1 MKKNGIDRLSEAY
14 EAEVAKQNWYA
25 ASKLITAMGM
35 FIHDLWAM
43 QGDKEGVYDETAYY
57 DLAADIQRGCDLME
71 E

>member
-1 MKKNGIDRLSEAY
+1 MENIHFLDATAGA
-14 EAEVAKQNWYA
+14 AEGGMRMSDYA
-25 ASKLITAMGM
+25 VSKLITAMGM

-43 QGDKEGVYDETAYY
+43 RGDREGVYDETAYY